1 MSEKII
7 QFRTRCHPEANGRKP
22 RAGETQWALILPL
35 ESGEI
40 LQIKMGKEG
49 FETISQ
55 FFLDMMAETA
65 SYGDGSLDHVRKE
78 LES

>member
-7 QFRTRCHPEANGRKP
+7 TLRTRCHPEANGRKP
-22 RAGETQWALILPL
+22 IAGETQWAMIFPL

-49 FETISQ
+49 FETIGQ
-55 FFLDMMAETA
+55 FILDSMADTP